1 MASNTIPKMIALAF
15 GVLSMCPSI
24 LFAQAWPSKPI
35 RMIVPFPPGGG
46 TDFIGRVVG
55 QRLADRLG
63 QQVVIDNRGG
73 ANGIVGLE
81 ILKVSPPDGYTIAA
95 VPQGPMSINPLI
107 YSKLPYDSL
116 RDFAPIANMVNV
128 PLLLVTHPSLP
139 VKNVRELIALA
150 KKEPGKL
157 AYSSQGAGNS
167 GHLAAELFDSMA
179 RIKMI
184 HVPYKGTGPAN
195 MALLAGE
202 VQLTYSSIPTV
213 LQHVRAGKLRAL
225 GIGNSQRIPSLS
237 EFPTIAESGLPG
249 YEAYAWTG
257 MIAPANTPK
266 DIIARINREIV
277 QIIKQKDVAD
287 QLLKE
292 GMVPTPSTAEEF
304 GAYIKTEIE
313 KWGPVVK
320 QANIRAE

>member
-1 MASNTIPKMIALAF
+1 MASNTTPKMIALAL
-15 GVLSMCPSI
+15 GVVSMCPSI
-24 LFAQAWPSKPI
+24 LFAQGWPSKPI

-81 ILKVSPPDGYTIAA
+81 ILKISPPDGYTIAA
-95 VPQGPMSINPLI
+95 VPHGPLSINPLI

-179 RIKMI
+179 RVKMI

-195 MALLAGE
+195 MALLGGE

-225 GIGNSQRIPSLS
+225 GVGNAKRIASLP
-237 EFPTIAESGLPG
+237 EFPTIAESGLPS

-257 MIAPANTPK
+257 MVAPANTPK
-266 DIIARINREIV
+266 DIITRINREIV

-304 GAYIKTEIE
+304 GAYIEAEIE

>member
-1 MASNTIPKMIALAF
+1 
-15 GVLSMCPSI
+15 
-24 LFAQAWPSKPI
+24 
-35 RMIVPFPPGGG
+35 
-46 TDFIGRVVG
+46 
-55 QRLADRLG
+55 
-63 QQVVIDNRGG
+63 
-73 ANGIVGLE
+73 
-81 ILKVSPPDGYTIAA
+81 
-95 VPQGPMSINPLI
+95 
-107 YSKLPYDSL
+107 
-116 RDFAPIANMVNV
+116 
-128 PLLLVTHPSLP
+128 
-139 VKNVRELIALA
+139 
-150 KKEPGKL
+150 
-157 AYSSQGAGNS
+157 
-167 GHLAAELFDSMA
+167 
-179 RIKMI
+179 
-184 HVPYKGTGPAN
+184 

-304 GAYIKTEIE
+304 GAYIEAEIE